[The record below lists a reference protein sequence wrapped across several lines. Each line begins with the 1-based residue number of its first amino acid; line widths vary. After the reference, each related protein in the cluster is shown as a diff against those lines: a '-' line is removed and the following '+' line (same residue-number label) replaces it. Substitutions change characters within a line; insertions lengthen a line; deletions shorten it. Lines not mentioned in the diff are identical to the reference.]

1 MELKKC
7 MKIIKKNDCLGILV
21 IHTFLNVIF
30 KKKLSTRIKF
40 EKHSVT
46 YSNMGNFMKMS
57 ISLL

>member
-30 KKKLSTRIKF
+30 KKNCLQELNLKNI
-40 EKHSVT
+40 
-46 YSNMGNFMKMS
+46 
-57 ISLL
+57 LLHIVIWTIL